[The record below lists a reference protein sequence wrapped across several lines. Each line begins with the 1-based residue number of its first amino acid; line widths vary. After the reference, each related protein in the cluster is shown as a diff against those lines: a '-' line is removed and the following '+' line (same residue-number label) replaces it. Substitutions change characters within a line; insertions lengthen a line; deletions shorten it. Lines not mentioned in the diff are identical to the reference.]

1 MGCLCSVNTSSSH
14 HCCARE
20 GTASPDRAE
29 RETCTGMEST
39 AGLSCAIPWSL
50 LHHTM
55 QHRGRTG
62 SLAVVQRC
70 SEDVTAAWTAAPA
83 CLQGG
88 EGAENPSPYR
98 QCLKDTMPG
107 LAPKPDLL
115 IVPLQRAQEPQPSK
129 TWSKSAA
136 VPSFWSLW

>member
-1 MGCLCSVNTSSSH
+1 
-14 HCCARE
+14 
-20 GTASPDRAE
+20 
-29 RETCTGMEST
+29 MEST
-39 AGLSCAIPWSL
+39 AGLSCAIPWSP
-50 LHHTM
+50 LHHAM

-70 SEDVTAAWTAAPA
+70 SEDVTAAPA

-88 EGAENPSPYR
+88 EGAEHPSPYR
-98 QCLKDTMPG
+98 HYLKDTMLG

-129 TWSKSAA
+129 IWSRSAA